1 MLRVTGQLEYMDIVI
16 TNEDVSQNKPH
27 PDCYN
32 LAIEKL
38 KVNASDVVCV
48 EDSEKGIQAAKNSTA
63 KHLLIVENCSNVSLH
78 RLDTFLKELI

>member
-16 TNEDVSQNKPH
+16 TNEDVTRNKPH

-38 KVNASDVVCV
+38 KVDPSGVICV
-48 EDSEKGIQAAKNSTA
+48 EDSEKGIQAANNSAA
-63 KHLLIVENCSNVSLH
+63 KHVLIVENCSNVSLH
-78 RLDTFLKELI
+78 TVVTFLKELI